1 MSNGFLI
8 RFKII
13 VSHLIQSPLH
23 FSRVCNVLF
32 QDFRYVLLSL
42 IYGKR
47 QKIQPDKP
55 KLIEQTIGGP
65 DETMFSKKIIY
76 IKYNKPV
83 QDVKSLSIALNGL
96 PAKFEALVLMSHLG
110 FSSSKTFLNQLSFKS
125 KIRVNS
131 LVAKYVS
138 SIKAATTTE

>member
-1 MSNGFLI
+1 
-8 RFKII
+8 
-13 VSHLIQSPLH
+13 
-23 FSRVCNVLF
+23 
-32 QDFRYVLLSL
+32 
-42 IYGKR
+42 
-47 QKIQPDKP
+47 
-55 KLIEQTIGGP
+55 
-65 DETMFSKKIIY
+65 MFSKKIIY

-138 SIKAATTTE
+138 SIKAAHDH